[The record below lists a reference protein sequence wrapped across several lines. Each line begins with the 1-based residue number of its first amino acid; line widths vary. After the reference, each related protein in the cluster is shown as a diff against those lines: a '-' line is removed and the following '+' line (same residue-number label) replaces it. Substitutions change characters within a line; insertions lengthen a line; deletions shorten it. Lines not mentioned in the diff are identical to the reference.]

1 MRCRGACP
9 PQGNGRQRAGT
20 VPVPLLGIPPDGMEL
35 GAEARRLGL
44 QLHDAGLGL
53 LLLLQLHGGQGVGWE
68 RVHLPLEKALRS
80 ER

>member
-1 MRCRGACP
+1 
-9 PQGNGRQRAGT
+9 
-20 VPVPLLGIPPDGMEL
+20 MEL

-44 QLHDAGLGL
+44 QHHDAGLGL